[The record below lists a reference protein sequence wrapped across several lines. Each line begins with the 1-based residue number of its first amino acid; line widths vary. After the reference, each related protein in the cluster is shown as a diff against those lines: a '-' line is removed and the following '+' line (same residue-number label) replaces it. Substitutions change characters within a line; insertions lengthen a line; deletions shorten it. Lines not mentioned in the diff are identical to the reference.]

1 MDFFNMLTGPQL
13 LELTEAH
20 LPAHRERLY
29 PPTVTLSMFL
39 GQALS
44 EDGSCQKAVN
54 SWAMRR
60 ATEGLSVSSIR
71 TGAYSRARHRL
82 PTPMVQALTRE
93 SGRLLSAQ
101 ARAAWRWHGR
111 TVKLVDG
118 TGISMPDTLQN
129 QAMYPQL
136 ASQAEGVGFPIA
148 RLVAVICLASGAL
161 IDAAIG
167 PFQGKGN
174 SELGLLRQM
183 DGALS
188 AGDVLLGDAFYCNF
202 FVIAALLARGID
214 GVFAQNSARTTDF
227 RRGQSLG
234 VRDHRVSWHKP
245 PARPQWMDEQQFDEL
260 PDQITLREVKVDGQ
274 LIVTTMLD
282 EQEVCK
288 AELGELYALRW
299 HAELDLRNIKV
310 TLGLDVLSCKTPAMN
325 EKQLWTYLLA
335 YNLIRVLMAQ
345 AAANADRRPREISF
359 KHTVQIWSEWTT
371 QCRNGDTAQNAAT
384 LFRLIAQIKVN
395 QRPGRFEPRARK
407 RRPKPYEWL
416 KESRARARWRVA
428 TAGHGRKVK

>member
-1 MDFFNMLTGPQL
+1 
-13 LELTEAH
+13 
-20 LPAHRERLY
+20 
-29 PPTVTLSMFL
+29 
-39 GQALS
+39 
-44 EDGSCQKAVN
+44 
-54 SWAMRR
+54 
-60 ATEGLSVSSIR
+60 
-71 TGAYSRARHRL
+71 
-82 PTPMVQALTRE
+82 
-93 SGRLLSAQ
+93 
-101 ARAAWRWHGR
+101 
-111 TVKLVDG
+111 
-118 TGISMPDTLQN
+118 MPDTLQN

-174 SELGLLRQM
+174 SELGLLRELE
-183 DGALS
+183 GALS

-234 VRDHRVSWHKP
+234 VRDHRVSWRKP

-260 PDQITLREVKVDGQ
+260 PEQITLREVKVDGQ

-416 KESRARARWRVA
+416 KESRSRARWRVA